1 MPSATLHTH
10 GAEEEQTCN
19 ANERLSFIAA
29 TAYTHRRRRGLPES
43 PLIHPLPQTA
53 RKHPV
58 FLAGKDANIVVEE
71 GKRRGKILSIS
82 SRDLRGF
89 TSTLLGTERS
99 GAKAKESFYVEK
111 KFSINFR
118 TRILAFFCPNEGCV
132 LFSKDKK
139 CLLAPPLRHSIVSRL
154 PPPSRCTIFPALEEA
169 ANFANCVA
177 HTSSLGQYKNLP
189 QLFPLKKFF
198 PLPLEVKKEG
208 GKRLV
213 NSHFF
218 APQSRFLPLLLSSDS
233 N

>member
-1 MPSATLHTH
+1 MRRNGRVLFRAGSCCSGGTILLLLLLHFVPSHIRTALIRLPSATLHTH

-118 TRILAFFCPNEGCV
+118 TRILAFF
-132 LFSKDKK
+132 
-139 CLLAPPLRHSIVSRL
+139 
-154 PPPSRCTIFPALEEA
+154 
-169 ANFANCVA
+169 
-177 HTSSLGQYKNLP
+177 
-189 QLFPLKKFF
+189 
-198 PLPLEVKKEG
+198 
-208 GKRLV
+208 
-213 NSHFF
+213 
-218 APQSRFLPLLLSSDS
+218 LSQ
-233 N
+233 